1 MTKQQTSV
9 MRNASIAK
17 EEREGSDN
25 NNVDRS
31 SSDAISDNDAERCNS
46 HSEIDNESNFDMV
59 PYSRFSHKQKCFL
72 SFSAPSQ
79 AFFQPWQGLSTI
91 QCLLLLRGNL
101 TSQKS

>member
-17 EEREGSDN
+17 EEHEGSDN

-31 SSDAISDNDAERCNS
+31 SSDAISDNDAERSNS

-59 PYSRFSHKQKCFL
+59 PYSRFSHKQKNASCRSVCLHRLFFNRGRVYLL
-72 SFSAPSQ
+72 SSAYYY
-79 AFFQPWQGLSTI
+79 
-91 QCLLLLRGNL
+91 
-101 TSQKS
+101 